1 MIVFSNRT
9 ALLGTLS
16 WMILLSFLAACESEK
31 APPPPEPVVA
41 TVNGEPVSQGEFE
54 KALATELGL
63 VKREAPLDADEMNR
77 LKEAV
82 LDSLVR
88 ERIMLQ
94 RARDLSLTVPEEEV
108 NARIEEIRKDYNHNR
123 FDEMLKSGQV
133 DFLEWKNALRK
144 RILLENL
151 VAREVNEKILVT
163 DREARAHFN
172 ANRRAYVTK
181 RRAHI
186 AQIVLPD
193 RKRAEAVLKRLKA
206 GEDFGKVARQVSISP
221 EAARGGDLGFFER
234 GVMPEA
240 IDREVSSLPV
250 GKLSQVVQS
259 PYGFHIFKVLEREK
273 SGGRKFSDVKER
285 VIVELRKQKESEAYK
300 GWIDEL
306 KSKAAIRINRPLP
319 GPRGADRTE
328 TP

>member
-16 WMILLSFLAACESEK
+16 WMILLSLLAACESEK

-41 TVNGEPVSQGEFE
+41 TVNGESISQGEFE

-63 VKREAPLDADEMNR
+63 VKREAPLDTDEMNR

-82 LDSLVR
+82 LDNLVR
-88 ERIMLQ
+88 ERLMLQ
-94 RARDLSLTVPEEEV
+94 RARELSLTVPEEKV

-123 FDEMLKSGQV
+123 FDEMFKSGQV
-133 DFLEWKNALRK
+133 DFLEWKNALRE

-163 DREARAHFN
+163 DREARTHFN
-172 ANRRAYVTK
+172 ANRRAYLTK

-193 RKRAEAVLKRLKA
+193 RERAEAVLKRLKA

-240 IDREVSSLPV
+240 IDREVSSLSV

-306 KSKAAIRINRPLP
+306 KSKAAIRIIRPLP

-328 TP
+328 TQ